1 MGGLMAK
8 EMLVAANVETKSSM
22 ADVPFRGKETS
33 FVFDDDSGEKL
44 VAWLKE
50 HEEIKNIEEQI
61 KKKHRL

>member
-22 ADVPFRGKETS
+22 ADVPFRGKEKS

-50 HEEIKNIEEQI
+50 HEEIKNIE
-61 KKKHRL
+61 